1 MDLMAPNNS
10 ADDGLANTPP
20 PDAPTA
26 KTALLTLAPVFEKT
40 EHQLYVDHLLAG
52 LRQPANRN
60 IALTGPYGSGKSS
73 ILDKVVT
80 DYPESPENP
89 VDDATKNET
98 GGSEKRASRHRGF
111 RDKLANLARG
121 RRLRVPRER
130 RILRVSISTLGPS
143 AENEH
148 ESEDDTT
155 ETTNRIQKELVK
167 QLLYRVEPGE
177 IPGKRFPQRPR
188 PPRGRVAWEAAGF
201 AFLLTVGLWLFGVR
215 PDLSPP
221 GTSLPWWLSALVLGM
236 IVAGAFS
243 AARWN
248 FTGKPIQQV
257 SAAGASIS
265 FDKNTDSVFD
275 KYLDEIV
282 RFFEIAKTEVV
293 IFEDLDRF
301 NTPEIFDSLRELN
314 TLLNESAVLRSEK
327 RTLHFV
333 YAVKDSMFEK
343 IVKSSEK
350 PDDGEEGSNCSP
362 NDAAKSET
370 DRANRTKFFE
380 LVVPVVPFLSSN
392 NARDLLGTTLE
403 GLERPEGDDSV
414 SRSLIDLVARHT
426 TDMRLLR
433 NIRNE
438 FVVFAQRLLGP
449 TGRAPGITADAVFAL
464 VAYKNFHM
472 SDYEAIFHRKSKLD
486 DLERARRDVVEGAI
500 EQLQIKK
507 NDLAVA
513 GERVQRQGK
522 LASRLGEKLR
532 THLAPL
538 PTNTLEGAVKV
549 DGDVLDLNDVGE
561 VATWRS
567 IIASK
572 EIGVEYVVK
581 YSGRSE
587 IYVLDQSVLET
598 LFSEAFEPGLWDE
611 ITVESL
617 AEDRNAIEKK
627 INDLRGA
634 DFAAVSGL
642 IDPDDDSEANAKFRK
657 AITDDLG
664 SDLARD
670 LVRHGYISKYFAE
683 YASVF
688 YGKFIGV
695 EVAKFFRDCVWP
707 NKMDVEAKLTA
718 DDVANVFEEAP
729 ADFIRSRSALN
740 LDIVKHLLQSMKTG
754 TTEKSTGSELAGRRL
769 REILDFAIVDA
780 GPEGASFLHKALR
793 RDCRER
799 DSLVKALAELHWD
812 SLFNEIT
819 KPDVGAE
826 LNDRI
831 RLTEIALLAISDT
844 DFELAEQALAFLA
857 DNHAEF
863 RAFSE
868 GPENGDQSEHFNR
881 MYDLATRAQL
891 IVPKLRAIASPLGKR
906 FIEDRAY
913 VLTAD
918 NLRYALEGNDGLGLT
933 LDRIRL
939 NEHVWALCTNDLNSY
954 LDAIADETDTP
965 TAILGPD
972 VLAEVLHDH
981 VAGDEMLLSR
991 VLNSSAP
998 EARLPDIDAIDED
1011 QWGTVLE
1018 ADRADPDV
1026 SNLLALFRSE
1036 SVSTSQIGE
1045 FLKTVD
1051 TIMVRENSSEPEAE
1065 SRRHDN
1071 EAYQHNLAISLLNT
1085 ATPDL
1090 DQAISFAQQLGV
1102 NKDNISVGDLSLET
1116 PGLLA
1121 RLLAADMV
1129 KDEVSTFEHF
1139 SNGDWEAIAGG
1150 VQISEN
1156 FDSFMTPELVL
1167 GLAGD
1172 LLNDDT
1178 VDDGLKRRVL
1188 EDLDE
1193 YIPDTDDDHV
1203 QSLRAAA
1210 RVATGLGNQ
1219 VPSRQLSRMAKSGA
1233 KPGEVFTMIENNSDL
1248 TADEI
1253 VSIIGDLGGE
1263 WLGFTNQSLTEKFEV
1278 PDVEGLSHVL
1288 RRCRQLSDGVGVRQ
1302 RAQKLSTKRTVW
1314 FES

>member
-1 MDLMAPNNS
+1 MAPNNT
-10 ADDGLANTPP
+10 ADDELANTPH
-20 PDAPTA
+20 PDAPA
-26 KTALLTLAPVFEKT
+26 AEAELLTLAPVFEETK
-40 EHQLYVDHLLAG
+40 HQLYVDHLLAG
-52 LRQPANRN
+52 LRQPTNRN

-73 ILDKVVT
+73 ILDRVVT
-80 DYPESPENP
+80 EYSESPENP
-89 VDDATKNET
+89 ADDAKEDET
-98 GGSEKRASRHRGF
+98 SDSHKRARRL
-111 RDKLANLARG
+111 RRIEDKLPSWVRG
-121 RRLRVPRER
+121 HRERVPREH
-130 RILRVSISTLGPS
+130 RILRVSISTLGLG
-143 AENEH
+143 AENEP
-148 ESEDDTT
+148 ESEDDTA

-188 PPRGRVAWEAAGF
+188 PSRERIAWEAAGF
-201 AFLLTVGLWLFGVR
+201 TFLLTFGLWLFGVR

-221 GTSLPWWLSALVLGM
+221 GISLPWWLSAIVLGV
-236 IVAGAFS
+236 IGAGAFI
-243 AARWN
+243 ALRWN
-248 FTGKPIQQV
+248 FSGKPIQQV

-265 FDKNTDSVFD
+265 FDKKTDSVFD

-314 TLLNESAVLRSEK
+314 TLLNESAVLRSEN
-327 RTLHFV
+327 RTLRFV

-343 IVKSSEK
+343 IVRSSEK
-350 PDDGEEGSNCSP
+350 PDDDEEGSNCSP

-403 GLERPEGDDSV
+403 DLKRPEGDSV
-414 SRSLIDLVARHT
+414 GRSLIDLVARHT

-449 TGRAPGITADAVFAL
+449 AGRAPGITADAVFAL

-507 NDLAVA
+507 NTLAVS

-522 LASRLGEKLR
+522 IASRLGEKLR

-567 IIASK
+567 IIDRK
-572 EIGVEYVVK
+572 EIRVDYVVK
-581 YSGRSE
+581 FSGRSTT
-587 IYVLDQSVLET
+587 YMLDQSVLET
-598 LFSEAFEPGLWDE
+598 LFPEAFEPGLWDE

-617 AEDRNAIEKK
+617 AEDRNVIEKK

-634 DFAAVSGL
+634 DFTAVSGL
-642 IDPDDDSEANAKFRK
+642 INPDDDSEAYAKFRK

-695 EVAKFFRDCVWP
+695 EVAKFFRDSVWP
-707 NKMDVEAKLTA
+707 NEMDVDAQLTA

-740 LDIVKHLLQSMKTG
+740 LDIVKHLLQSIKADTA
-754 TTEKSTGSELAGRRL
+754 EQSAGSKMAGRRL

-780 GPEGASFLHKALR
+780 GPEGARFLRKGLR
-793 RDCRER
+793 EDCPER
-799 DSLVKALAELHWD
+799 DSFVKALAELHWD
-812 SLFNEIT
+812 SLFNEIS

-831 RLTEIALLAISDT
+831 RLTDIALHAISDT
-844 DFELAEQALAFLA
+844 DFELDEQTLVFLA

-863 RAFSE
+863 RAFTE
-868 GPENGDQSEHFNR
+868 EPKNGDQIEHFNR
-881 MYDLATRAQL
+881 IYALAARAQL
-891 IVPKLRAIASPLGKR
+891 IVPKLRAIALPLGKF
-906 FIEDRAY
+906 FIEDQAY
-913 VLTAD
+913 ALTAD
-918 NLRYALEGNDGLGLT
+918 NLRYALEGNDGLGLA

-972 VLAEVLHDH
+972 VLAEVLHNH

-998 EARLPDIDAIDED
+998 GARLPDIDAIDED

-1051 TIMVRENSSEPEAE
+1051 TIMVRENSSEPEDE
-1065 SRRHDN
+1065 SRRHDS
-1071 EAYQHNLAISLLNT
+1071 ETYQHNLAISLLNT

-1150 VQISEN
+1150 LQISEN

-1210 RVATGLGNQ
+1210 RVATGLGR
-1219 VPSRQLSRMAKSGA
+1219 V
-1233 KPGEVFTMIENNSDL
+1233 
-1248 TADEI
+1248 
-1253 VSIIGDLGGE
+1253 
-1263 WLGFTNQSLTEKFEV
+1263 
-1278 PDVEGLSHVL
+1278 
-1288 RRCRQLSDGVGVRQ
+1288 
-1302 RAQKLSTKRTVW
+1302 
-1314 FES
+1314 